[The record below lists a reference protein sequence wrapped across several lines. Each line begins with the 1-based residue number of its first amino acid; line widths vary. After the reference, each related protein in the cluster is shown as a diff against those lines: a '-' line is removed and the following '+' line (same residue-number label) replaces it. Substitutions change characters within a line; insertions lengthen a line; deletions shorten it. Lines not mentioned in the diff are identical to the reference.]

1 MQLDQGKN
9 LLFYS
14 IVTELDFHP
23 CVWKEYVWWIT
34 RGWSLGLLVEE
45 AHESRRCHVYQY
57 IRSTAQCLTFMKDQY
72 IFIQIN
78 KQNYPQLWQEN
89 WFHALCLLSQASLP
103 CLCILG
109 KNKTKQKWEK
119 NQSNNNKMFC
129 PSNAFASTA
138 NAEVPWWRPKFLS
151 HGLYLQC
158 SILKI
163 SLGFFSPFVSLLL
176 VVIVGQS
183 GGKW

>member
-9 LLFYS
+9 LLFYG
-14 IVTELDFHP
+14 IITELDFHP

-109 KNKTKQKWEK
+109 KNKTKQNKSEK
-119 NQSNNNKMFC
+119 KTKVTTTKC
-129 PSNAFASTA
+129 FAQ
-138 NAEVPWWRPKFLS
+138 VMHLPQLPMLKFLDE
-151 HGLYLQC
+151 GPNFWVIAFIC
-158 SILKI
+158 SV
-163 SLGFFSPFVSLLL
+163 PFWKSVLVSFLLL
-176 VVIVGQS
+176 FPFF
-183 GGKW
+183 WWW